1 MTREETLKTIYE
13 VIDDFVPIGTIQC
26 FAMYNLPKHGI
37 WMECDGSA
45 LSKVTYPELYSKIGD
60 TFLGDNRIGENAD
73 IFFIPNLQG
82 QFIRGYDPECI
93 LDSKRNFGS
102 FQKHAIQGHSHVFT
116 MEGDETTT
124 NGSHTHTHHADCETV
139 NGFAGGTSVHY
150 IYNGFYDSNKTKRD
164 TTSNGSHSHKLP
176 KMSVGAVQNGGH
188 RSVNVA
194 TETRPSNIALLF
206 CIRVK

>member
-1 MTREETLKTIYE
+1 MTRDEILNTIQE
-13 VIDDFVPIGTIQC
+13 VIDTYIPIGTIQC
-26 FAMYNLPKHGI
+26 FAMNSFPKLGV
-37 WMECDGSA
+37 WKECDGSV
-45 LSKVTYPELYSKIGD
+45 LNKSEYNKLYSIIGD
-60 TFLGDNRIGENAD
+60 TFSYGLEDASA
-73 IFFIPNLQG
+73 FKIPNLQG

-93 LDSKRNFGS
+93 VDSVPREFGGI
-102 FQKHAIQGHSHVFT
+102 QNHALQGHSHVFT
-116 MEGDETTT
+116 MEGDETST

-150 IYNGFYDSNKTKRD
+150 IYNGFFDSNKTKRD

-176 KMSVGAVQNGGH
+176 KMSVGAVQDGGY